1 LSFVGTNGSQFFITT
16 AKTPH
21 LDGKHVVFGQ
31 VINGKSVVRAIE
43 NTPTASGD
51 TPKSPVVIVKSGEL
65 HGEEYDNAEK
75 KTVDP
80 LGDPYEPFPA
90 DQQEEDLAPAEGFKI
105 AKEVKD
111 LGNKAYK
118 SQDWNVAIEKY
129 QKALRYLS
137 EAGSPT
143 ETDPKTLA
151 TEIDALKFTLYNNSA
166 QVEIKLKD
174 FNSAISSATKAL
186 EVPSQPDASTAKA
199 LYRRAEAKAERN
211 SHDDALEDLEKALA
225 LSPNDAAIKSKQAY
239 VKKKVTDYKKKQSAA
254 YSKFFSE

>member
-1 LSFVGTNGSQFFITT
+1 
-16 AKTPH
+16 
-21 LDGKHVVFGQ
+21 VFGQ

-43 NTPTASGD
+43 NNPTSSGD
-51 TPKSPVVIVKSGEL
+51 VPKSPVVIVKSGEL
-65 HGEEYDNAEK
+65 HGEEYEK
-75 KTVDP
+75 AVEKSVDP

-90 DQQEEDLAPAEGFKI
+90 DQQEEDLTAPEGFKI

-118 SQDWNVAIEKY
+118 SQDWNAALEKY
-129 QKALRYLS
+129 QKALRYLNDS
-137 EAGSPT
+137 GSP
-143 ETDPKTLA
+143 EDSDPKTLSD
-151 TEIDALKFTLYNNSA
+151 EIDALKFTLYNNSA

-174 FNSAISSATKAL
+174 YSSAILSATKAL

-211 SHDDALEDLEKALA
+211 SYDDALEDLEQALK
-225 LSPNDAAIKSKQAY
+225 LSPDDAAIKSKQNV